1 MNIFLK
7 ILSRNAKVSLSQK
20 SKELLEEWKF
30 PKVACNRLIVCD
42 RRLRL
47 GNVEERDSNVSDL

>member
-7 ILSRNAKVSLSQK
+7 ILSRNTKVSLLQK
-20 SKELLEEWKF
+20 SKEILEEWKF
-30 PKVACNRLIVCD
+30 AKVACNRLIVCD

-47 GNVEERDSNVSDL
+47 GNVKERDSNV